1 MDFLQSLLPT
11 EWRLRLFKPDEDTE
25 PGTHIYLHIRE
36 DDVTFRFK
44 HDVSR
49 YDVVEFL
56 KELHDDDLLNGEH
69 DELFKERVT
78 GLFLIDS
85 TMQASYY
92 SNIMQQFKDFKQN
105 NVIFMKRSSIEI
117 EHEKS
122 PELGW
127 VTSIYKRF
135 NSEDEK
141 PIAVITNKV
150 EHQF

>member
-11 EWRLRLFKPDEDTE
+11 EWRLRLFKPEEDSD
-25 PGTHIYLHIRE
+25 PGAHIYLHIRE
-36 DDVTFRFK
+36 DDATFRFK
-44 HDVSR
+44 NDVSR

-69 DELFKERVT
+69 DELFKQRAT
-78 GLFLIDS
+78 TLFLIDN
-85 TMQASYY
+85 TMNVDYY
-92 SNIMQQFKDFKQN
+92 KDIMMQFKDFQQN
-105 NVIFMKRSSIEI
+105 NVIFMKKSSIEI

-122 PELGW
+122 TELGW
-127 VTSIYKRF
+127 ITSIYKRF
-135 NSEDEK
+135 NSADEK